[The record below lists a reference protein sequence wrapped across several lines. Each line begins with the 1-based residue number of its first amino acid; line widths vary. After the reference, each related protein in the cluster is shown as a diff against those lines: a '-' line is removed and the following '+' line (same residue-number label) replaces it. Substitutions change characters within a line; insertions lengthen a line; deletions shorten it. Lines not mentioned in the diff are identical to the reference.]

1 MHIENILTSAAKI
14 VCITRRVKFK
24 FTRVA
29 LNKYIFLMYYLFL
42 SIIQLFG
49 IDLLHKTQMLLKYF
63 KMRQLEL

>member
-14 VCITRRVKFK
+14 VGIMRILKFK

-29 LNKYIFLMYYLFL
+29 LNQIYFSYVLLIL
-42 SIIQLFG
+42 QLFG
-49 IDLLHKTQMLLKYF
+49 MDVLHKTQMLLKNF

>member
-14 VCITRRVKFK
+14 VGIMRILKFK

-29 LNKYIFLMYYLFL
+29 LNQIYFSYVLPIL
-42 SIIQLFG
+42 QLFG
-49 IDLLHKTQMLLKYF
+49 MDVLHKTQMLLKNF